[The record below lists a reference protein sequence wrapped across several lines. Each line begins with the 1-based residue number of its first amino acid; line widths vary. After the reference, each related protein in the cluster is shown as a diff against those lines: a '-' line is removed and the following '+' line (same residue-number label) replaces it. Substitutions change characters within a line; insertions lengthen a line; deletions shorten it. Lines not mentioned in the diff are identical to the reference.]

1 MFQGFSQEVEEYI
14 DYNNGNLANITF
26 ETFIIEDFCPLEEEF
41 TAFKGDSRYIYHQ
54 KIFNPTIN
62 SDDQSDEC
70 EAEE

>member
-41 TAFKGDSRYIYHQ
+41 TAFKGDSRIHLSS
-54 KIFNPTIN
+54 KDF
-62 SDDQSDEC
+62 
-70 EAEE
+70 